1 MNKSYNQN
9 WYKNLKKAP
18 WTPPNYAFG
27 IIWPILYTLMFI
39 SLFIIYKNKKC
50 YPYCNSITLFILQF
64 LLNIIWTTIFFK
76 FKMLKLALLDLI
88 ILIFLVI
95 LTIKSFYKIN
105 KLAATLL
112 LPYITWLFVALSLN
126 LYIVIYN

>member
-18 WTPPNYAFG
+18 WPPPNYAFG

-50 YPYCNSITLFILQF
+50 YPYCNSITLFILQ
-64 LLNIIWTTIFFK
+64 LQLNIIWTTIFFK
-76 FKMLKLALLDLI
+76 FKMLRLALLDLI
-88 ILIFLVI
+88 VLIFLVI

-105 KLAATLL
+105 KLSAILL
-112 LPYITWLFVALSLN
+112 LPYIAWLFIALSLN